1 MIKEFEK
8 RLLSSVILIPIAVF
22 FIVQG
27 SLFFIFF
34 LGVLF
39 LATSYEW
46 IIMSKKNNLLKF
58 LGITFLLFSFYSTF
72 QIREENSFKYF
83 LFIITVCIFT
93 DIGGYVFGKIF
104 KGPKLTKISPNK
116 TYSGVFGS
124 FLLSIISGQ
133 IFLNYFGK
141 REIVDSDHLFVFLI
155 ILLISLISQIG
166 DLVISFFKR
175 KAKLKDTGK
184 ILPGHG
190 GVLDRIDGL
199 VFCYAHNLPF
209 WENMKKRIVILGSTS
224 SIGKSLLNIIKK
236 DKKNF
241 KIELLTAN
249 TNYKNLISQAI
260 KFKVKNI
267 IITDADSFKKT
278 KIICRNK
285 KINIFQNFESLKK
298 ILPKKVDYVMS
309 AISGIGGLL
318 PTYKIINRT
327 KLIAIANKEAI
338 VCGWPLIKSE
348 LEKNKTSFIPVDSEH
363 FSIFSLIENKE
374 TSDIEKIYI
383 TASGGPFLN
392 LAKNKFKKIKLSD
405 ALKHPNWRMGKK
417 ITIDS
422 ATLMNKVF
430 EVIEAKNIFNIDYD
444 KISILTHP
452 KSYVHT
458 LIKFKNGLSKIL
470 VHEPNMKIPIY
481 NSVYFEKDKDL
492 KTNSLDL
499 KNLNNLDL
507 QEVKKD
513 KFPLVRLLNKLPK
526 YSSLFETVLITVNDY
541 LVNKFL
547 EKKIDFQKLI
557 KLIFKIS
564 NLKEFQ
570 KFKKIQP
577 KNIKEIYNLRDY
589 VHFKLET
596 LGI

>member
-1 MIKEFEK
+1 
-8 RLLSSVILIPIAVF
+8 
-22 FIVQG
+22 
-27 SLFFIFF
+27 
-34 LGVLF
+34 
-39 LATSYEW
+39 
-46 IIMSKKNNLLKF
+46 
-58 LGITFLLFSFYSTF
+58 
-72 QIREENSFKYF
+72 
-83 LFIITVCIFT
+83 
-93 DIGGYVFGKIF
+93 
-104 KGPKLTKISPNK
+104 
-116 TYSGVFGS
+116 
-124 FLLSIISGQ
+124 
-133 IFLNYFGK
+133 
-141 REIVDSDHLFVFLI
+141 
-155 ILLISLISQIG
+155 
-166 DLVISFFKR
+166 
-175 KAKLKDTGK
+175 
-184 ILPGHG
+184 
-190 GVLDRIDGL
+190 
-199 VFCYAHNLPF
+199 
-209 WENMKKRIVILGSTS
+209 MKKKIAILGSTS

-249 TNYKNLISQAI
+249 TNYKDLIHQAK
-260 KFKVKNI
+260 KFNVKNI
-267 IITDADSFKKT
+267 IITDQNSFKKT
-278 KIICRNK
+278 KIICKNK
-285 KINIFQNFESLKK
+285 KINIFQNFESLKR
-298 ILPKKVDYVMS
+298 ILPKKIDYVMS

-348 LEKNKTSFIPVDSEH
+348 LKKNKTTFIPVDSEH
-363 FSIFSLIENKE
+363 FSIFSLLENKE
-374 TSDIEKIYI
+374 ISGVEKIYI

-392 LAKNKFKKIKLSD
+392 LPKNRFNKIKLND

-430 EVIEAKNIFNIDYD
+430 EVIEAKNIFNIDYN

-458 LIKFKNGLSKIL
+458 MIKFKNGLSKIL
-470 VHEPNMKIPIY
+470 IHEPDMKIPIY
-481 NSVYFEKDKDL
+481 NSVYYKKNKSL
-492 KTNSLDL
+492 NTNSLNL

-507 QEVKKD
+507 QEVKKN

-547 EKKIDFQKLI
+547 DKQIDFQKLT
-557 KLIFKIS
+557 KLIFRIS